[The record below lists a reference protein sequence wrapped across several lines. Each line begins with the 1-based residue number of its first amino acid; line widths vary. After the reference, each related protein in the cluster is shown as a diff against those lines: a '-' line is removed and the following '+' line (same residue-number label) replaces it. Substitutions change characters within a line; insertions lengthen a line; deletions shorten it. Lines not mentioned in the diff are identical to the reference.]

1 MARVTVEDCVEKVP
15 NRFEL
20 VLLAAQRARKIGAGA
35 ALLVERD
42 NDKNPVV
49 SLREI
54 ADEKVIPTE
63 LREEL
68 VRNHQRVIEMDDHA
82 DVIDKVDNEEEWNA
96 IAAQSAAEGM
106 EEFADIDDE
115 EDDEEAE
122 EEPSLETVAGETPKT
137 E

>member
-68 VRNHQRVIEMDDHA
+68 VRNNQRVIEMDDHA

-122 EEPSLETVAGETPKT
+122 EEPSLEAVAGETPKT